1 MMHNERGIEELLAE
15 ILLKFDNQVAEQW
28 ETNSQPQESNKRL
41 ARLEDHQIKT
51 NLAIGELR
59 LSVMRLAD
67 EIKVVH
73 DLEHRVSAIEVQLR
87 SSS

>member
-1 MMHNERGIEELLAE
+1 MQNEDKIIELLAE
-15 ILLKFDNQVAEQW
+15 QLIRQDQLIQEMREMKGGIRDLQEQ
-28 ETNSQPQESNKRL
+28 Q
-41 ARLEDHQIKT
+41 AKT

-59 LSVMRLAD
+59 LSVTKLAD

-87 SSS
+87 ASR